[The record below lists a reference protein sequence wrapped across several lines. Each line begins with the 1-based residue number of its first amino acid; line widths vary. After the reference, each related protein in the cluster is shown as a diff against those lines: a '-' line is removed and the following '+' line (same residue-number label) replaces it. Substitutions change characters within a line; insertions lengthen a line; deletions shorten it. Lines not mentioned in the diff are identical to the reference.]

1 MPDLHRELTFG
12 SFLFPKSAEVHDLL
26 RQAELAES
34 LGYDLVAVPD
44 HPYWPQYVD
53 QWTLISAIVGRTS
66 SIQVFPD
73 VVNLSLR
80 PPAVLAKA
88 AWTLDALGPGRLKLG
103 LGTGGVWDA
112 IVGIGGPRWTPRE
125 ALEHIEDAVPL
136 IQLLLSGEQ
145 NISFEGRHYRLD
157 DANPP
162 APGRA
167 IDIWIGS
174 GQPKMRR
181 LTARLANGWIPNGDG
196 IELENLAAASA
207 HLDEEI
213 AAAGRAP
220 NELRRIC
227 NTIMK
232 KLQPQSEAFLFG
244 PAEQWIEEL
253 TFLAVELGF
262 DTFVFGD
269 RDTTVDHLHRFA
281 EDVIPGVRE
290 NVARSRATAT
300 VEVGA

>member
-1 MPDLHRELTFG
+1 MPDYNRELTFG

-66 SIQVFPD
+66 KIHVFPD

-88 AWTLDALGPGRLKLG
+88 AWTIDGLAPGRLHLG

-112 IVGIGGPRWTPRE
+112 IAGIGGPRWAPAE
-125 ALEHIEDAVPL
+125 ALEHIEEAVEL
-136 IQLLLSGEQ
+136 IQLLLTGGEGL
-145 NISFEGRHYRLD
+145 SFEGEHYRLD
-157 DANPP
+157 GANPP
-162 APGRA
+162 RPGRS
-167 IDIWIGS
+167 IDIWIGC
-174 GQPKMRR
+174 GRPKMRR
-181 LTARLANGWIPNGDG
+181 LTARLTNGWIPNGDG
-196 IELENLAAASA
+196 IEIDNLTAASA

-213 AAAGRAP
+213 AAAGREP
-220 NELRRIC
+220 GELRRIC

-232 KLQPQSEAFLFG
+232 KLQPESDGFLFG

-269 RDTTVDHLHRFA
+269 RDTTVEHLHRFA
-281 EDVIPGVRE
+281 EEVVPGVRE
-290 NVARSRATAT
+290 NVERARAAAPAVARA
-300 VEVGA
+300 